1 VRDRHSLTRFV
12 SFPYSKLFFVCG
24 RGQFLAVLMVQLV
37 FFLKKEKEGNEMI
50 GKDFDELS
58 TKPKWST

>member
-1 VRDRHSLTRFV
+1 
-12 SFPYSKLFFVCG
+12 
-24 RGQFLAVLMVQLV
+24 MVQLV

-58 TKPKWST
+58 TKPKWSTYTV